1 MKSVYLI
8 VGSAIVVGAIIF
20 LRKKK
25 IADKKIQAEEIAKA
39 EETLKKDFEI
49 AVHNAG
55 VVQAEAMNIDLINEK
70 KANALLPLYN
80 SLWQKIVKLGTVTVS
95 NPNLK
100 NLKSQIA
107 DIEKQAN
114 DLGYKF
120 VGNPTTKIGS
130 RIVKK

>member
-1 MKSVYLI
+1 MKNVYLI

-55 VVQAEAMNIDLINEK
+55 VIQAEAMNIDLINEK
-70 KANALLPLYN
+70 KANALLPSYN
-80 SLWQKIVKLGTVTVS
+80 LLWQKIVKLGTVTVS

>member
-1 MKSVYLI
+1 M
-8 VGSAIVVGAIIF
+8 A
-20 LRKKK
+20 KK
-25 IADKKIQAEEIAKA
+25 II
-39 EETLKKDFEI
+39 EETRSKSEILYVPYEEAYGDGFEDMERR
-49 AVHNAG
+49 VP
-55 VVQAEAMNIDLINEK
+55 NIDLINEK

>member
-1 MKSVYLI
+1 
-8 VGSAIVVGAIIF
+8 
-20 LRKKK
+20 
-25 IADKKIQAEEIAKA
+25 
-39 EETLKKDFEI
+39 
-49 AVHNAG
+49 
-55 VVQAEAMNIDLINEK
+55 MNIDLINEK

>member
-1 MKSVYLI
+1 MKNVYLI

-55 VVQAEAMNIDLINEK
+55 VVKAEAMNIDLINEK
-70 KANALLPLYN
+70 KANALLPSYN
-80 SLWQKIVKLGTVTVS
+80 LLWQKIVKLGTVTVS

-107 DIEKQAN
+107 EIEKQAN